1 MKIFKKRKSE
11 TLELD
16 LTRIPK
22 HVAFIMDGNGRWAK
36 KRGLPRVKGHE
47 EGAKRIGDISAA
59 AQKLGIEAITL
70 FAFSTENW
78 KRPKEEVDYIFGLLK
93 KVLLEAKEKF
103 NEKNLRIRFIGKI
116 DELDEE
122 VRKLMYETDEETKN
136 NTGVILNLAIN
147 YGARSELVEM
157 TKKIA
162 QDCKDGKL
170 SAEDINENT
179 IEQYLM
185 TKDLPQIDL
194 MVRTSGEVRLS
205 NFLLWQI
212 AYSELVFTKTYW
224 PDFDEKQLEKVLIEF
239 QSRDRRFGGLKS

>member
-1 MKIFKKRKSE
+1 MKIFKQRK
-11 TLELD
+11 TADNQLD

-22 HVAFIMDGNGRWAK
+22 HIAFIMDGNGRWAK

-47 EGAKRIGDISAA
+47 EGAKRIDDLATA

-93 KVLLEAKEKF
+93 KVLVDAKDKF
-103 NEKNLRIRFIGKI
+103 NEKNVRIRFIGKI
-116 DELDEE
+116 DELDKET
-122 VRKLMYETDEETKN
+122 RDLMCDTVEATKN

-147 YGARSELVEM
+147 YGARSEIVEM
-157 TKKIA
+157 VKKIA
-162 QDCKDGKL
+162 SECKKGNQEIE
-170 SAEDINENT
+170 SINEEV
-179 IEQYLM
+179 IEKYLM
-185 TKDLPQIDL
+185 TYDLPAIDL

-224 PDFDEKQLEKVLIEF
+224 PDFDEKELEKVLVEF
-239 QSRDRRFGGLKS
+239 QSRDRRFGGLK